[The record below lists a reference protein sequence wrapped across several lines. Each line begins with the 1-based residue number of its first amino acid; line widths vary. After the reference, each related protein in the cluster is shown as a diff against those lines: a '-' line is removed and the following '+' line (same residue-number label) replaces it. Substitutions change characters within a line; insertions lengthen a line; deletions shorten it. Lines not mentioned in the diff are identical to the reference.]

1 MYIKEIIETSH
12 DSMFKNSIGEFCV
25 SKEQQIYNGI
35 RSKYFEL
42 SNCIINKADLPLEE
56 DYLLEIAAKEV
67 IKDLRGVDVYRF
79 SESEVLEIAL
89 QDKYLI
95 MDEKGQI
102 SNAEKDILES
112 IWNLHFVVI
121 KLLGKEN
128 EWYPVSEYD
137 KKLAMKLLEES
148 QDEQY
153 TFKVRAQ
160 FMSESFA
167 LNPFSGEF
175 YETLLKN
182 DLNNRKSVL
191 EIIDFFNI
199 DITNLDSTDDNIYN
213 KNIK

>member
-12 DSMFKNSIGEFCV
+12 ESMFKNSIGEFCV

-95 MDEKGQI
+95 MVEKGQI

-112 IWNLHFVVI
+112 IRNLHFVVI

-137 KKLAMKLLEES
+137 KKIAMKLLEES

>member
-12 DSMFKNSIGEFCV
+12 ESMFKNSIGEFCV

-95 MDEKGQI
+95 MVEKGQI

-112 IWNLHFVVI
+112 IRNLHFVVI

-137 KKLAMKLLEES
+137 KKIAMKLLEES

-167 LNPFSGEF
+167 LNPFS
-175 YETLLKN
+175 
-182 DLNNRKSVL
+182 
-191 EIIDFFNI
+191 EIGRAHV
-199 DITNLDSTDDNIYN
+199 
-213 KNIK
+213 

>member
-112 IWNLHFVVI
+112 IRNLHFVVI